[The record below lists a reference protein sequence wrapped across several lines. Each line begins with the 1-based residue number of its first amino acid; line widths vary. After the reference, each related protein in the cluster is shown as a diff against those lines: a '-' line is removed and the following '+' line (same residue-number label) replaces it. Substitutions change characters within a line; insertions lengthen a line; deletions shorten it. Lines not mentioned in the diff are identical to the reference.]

1 MTMMGYNHIPDAMTL
16 IGVNIMF
23 GYVTS
28 FPQYFDILSFISSAL
43 NYLDIKLYFLL
54 QSPENDQKKINWN

>member
-43 NYLDIKLYFLL
+43 NYLYIKLYFLF
-54 QSPENDQKKINWN
+54 